1 MTASLIVCDSEGYI
15 MVMVRDMHHKKTAV
29 IVLSTRAQESMQLGK
44 PGPGAA
50 TVL

>member
-15 MVMVRDMHHKKTAV
+15 MVRDMHHKKTAV

>member
-15 MVMVRDMHHKKTAV
+15 VVMVRDVHHKKTAV